1 MACLPCLHK
10 TAYEMKRKKK
20 KKKRRRKRRR
30 KRWKAEGK
38 KIAKIDGV
46 LQVFR

>member
-20 KKKRRRKRRR
+20 KEEEEEEEKKKEM
-30 KRWKAEGK
+30 EGW
-38 KIAKIDGV
+38 
-46 LQVFR
+46 R